1 MHRPKLNVIQF
12 KNQLNANELAFNALT
27 GLTLNSTRNPETHSN
42 TDKNKANDGVFI
54 STFSTHFQRTVA
66 VARMTVIMISGVS

>member
-42 TDKNKANDGVFI
+42 TDKNKQTTGCSSAHSVLI
-54 STFSTHFQRTVA
+54 SKEL
-66 VARMTVIMISGVS
+66 